1 MIFKKD
7 YYIDWGDVDL
17 KKELKLSTLFSF
29 FQEASSDASD
39 DLGYSIDR
47 LQKEFGVA
55 WVLMK
60 MRVDLIR
67 SPKLS
72 ETITIETWPLE
83 PTRLS
88 YDRDFLVK
96 DSDGNI
102 IVRAISTW
110 IIMDLKERKIDRNQR
125 ANITYPV
132 QVNERAIDAKMKKLK
147 AAGPLSPAYKKMI
160 GYSDIDFN
168 GHLNN
173 ARYVDYIMDCFQVSD
188 HEKYK
193 VDSLEVHFTNEALPG
208 EVITLKS
215 DVSQA
220 LEGGIYI
227 EGVNDETDQ
236 IVFKSKAV
244 ISDM

>member
-1 MIFKKD
+1 VLTLHTKYQEVDIMIFKKD
-7 YYIDWGDVDL
+7 YYVDWGDVDL

-88 YDRDFLVK
+88 
-96 DSDGNI
+96 
-102 IVRAISTW
+102 
-110 IIMDLKERKIDRNQR
+110 
-125 ANITYPV
+125 
-132 QVNERAIDAKMKKLK
+132 
-147 AAGPLSPAYKKMI
+147 
-160 GYSDIDFN
+160 
-168 GHLNN
+168 
-173 ARYVDYIMDCFQVSD
+173 
-188 HEKYK
+188 
-193 VDSLEVHFTNEALPG
+193 
-208 EVITLKS
+208 
-215 DVSQA
+215 
-220 LEGGIYI
+220 
-227 EGVNDETDQ
+227 
-236 IVFKSKAV
+236 
-244 ISDM
+244 